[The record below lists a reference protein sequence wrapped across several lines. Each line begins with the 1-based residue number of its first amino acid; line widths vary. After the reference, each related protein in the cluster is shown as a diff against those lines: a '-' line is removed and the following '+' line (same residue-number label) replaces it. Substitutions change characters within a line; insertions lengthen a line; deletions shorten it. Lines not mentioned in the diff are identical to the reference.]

1 MTNRSLS
8 LQARHDGHLVD
19 PTLNGLNLT
28 SAEASSPGNQNA
40 TATASKA
47 PPTASGGKTTESGM
61 GTHTD
66 RSSPAVVPCH
76 KCHVCEKSLPESEF
90 SKAQIKKMTRK
101 GRPGTCNECNGS
113 NRKPAKASSSA
124 RNGNVK
130 TTKPRDDGAAVMV
143 ESYEELMD
151 VPTCMCVCVCFPG
164 HVCIHHCK
172 GVSPCDHVFL
182 YASMCARN
190 IVGMG

>member
-76 KCHVCEKSLPESEF
+76 TCHVCKNSLPESEF
-90 SKAQIKKMTRK
+90 SKGQIKKMTRK
-101 GRPGTCNECNGS
+101 GRSGTCNKCNGLS
-113 NRKPAKASSSA
+113 RITSEASPPPNETAKST
-124 RNGNVK
+124 NI
-130 TTKPRDDGAAVMV
+130 RDGGAAYMG
-143 ESYEELMD
+143 ESSEEQKELMD
-151 VPTCMCVCVCFPG
+151 VPTCTCAF
-164 HVCIHHCK
+164 
-172 GVSPCDHVFL
+172 DHVSMYFF
-182 YASMCARN
+182 YACMIARS
-190 IVGMG
+190 IVDMG